1 MPAPHESIA
10 ESYTAAKLATAAP
23 RCSTDRRPFAHL
35 RGELWSPSA
44 RCSKVATKRT
54 VSEATWVPWGAS
66 SQRGDCGMTVS
77 HKAVHTSGLRFSVER
92 DGREV
97 AHAYL
102 YLLSNDLE
110 GVPFGLMDDVLVDES
125 LRGAGI
131 GTELV
136 DTIIATAKAQRC
148 YKLIAI
154 SRDGRPEIDDL
165 YRRRGFI
172 ERGTEYR
179 IDF

>member
-1 MPAPHESIA
+1 
-10 ESYTAAKLATAAP
+10 
-23 RCSTDRRPFAHL
+23 
-35 RGELWSPSA
+35 
-44 RCSKVATKRT
+44 
-54 VSEATWVPWGAS
+54 
-66 SQRGDCGMTVS
+66 MTVS